1 MPTYSIQGPDGKTYS
16 IDGPPNA
23 TREQIIGAIQARMQ
37 QQQQQP
43 TAQPERTPGIIES
56 GIGGA
61 KKLGS
66 SIRTAIES
74 PFGAE
79 EAAQAG
85 LARSRELEAKTP
97 SQLSLE
103 KVKEKYQEGLLPA
116 AGEVLRQ
123 APNFIMEQLPQ
134 LGTAFAGGRLGAMAG
149 APFGGLPGALVGG
162 TIGAIAPLAAQAY
175 GAGAERRAAEG
186 LPQDPGKTALSAA
199 GQASL
204 EYASMVIPFGGKLMS
219 RILGIAEKEG
229 AQALVSPAARKLAE
243 ERLAASIAKGSAK
256 GLLAEIPT
264 EVGQQMLE
272 RWQANMP
279 LMNDDALK
287 EYSEAAYGAALFGG
301 PVGGV
306 ARVAQR
312 GGAREEVARGD
323 ALEAAKKAQELR
335 EAEAIEKAKP
345 EYALR
350 IGDQF
355 EALQQQEK
363 DLLAARGK
371 KPGKDSTQEQRDLF
385 AQQTEELQGVRSQL
399 KELAPEYR
407 TIKERL
413 AGLREEQRVA
423 AEPAQA
429 APEPETAPAG
439 VQPNVQ
445 QMMDQYTR

>member
-16 IDGPPNA
+16 IEGPPNA
-23 TREQIIGAIQARMQ
+23 TREQIIGAIQARLQ
-37 QQQQQP
+37 TQTEAAP
-43 TAQPERTPGIIES
+43 TRTPGIIES

-74 PFGAE
+74 PFGTE

-85 LARSRELEAKTP
+85 LKRSRELEEKTP

-103 KVKEKYQEGLLPA
+103 KVKEKYAKDGFFPA

-123 APNFIMEQLPQ
+123 APSFISEQLPQ
-134 LGTAFAGGRLGAMAG
+134 LGTAFAGGRAGAMLGAPLGPGGAAVMGIAG
-149 APFGGLPGALVGG
+149 AV
-162 TIGAIAPLAAQAY
+162 TPLALQAY

-186 LPQDPGKTALSAA
+186 LPQDPGKTALSAT
-199 GQASL
+199 GQAGL

-243 ERLAASIAKGSAK
+243 ERLATSIAKGTGK

-279 LMNDDALK
+279 LMDDNALK

-301 PVGGV
+301 PFGGV
-306 ARVAQR
+306 GR
-312 GGAREEVARGD
+312 
-323 ALEAAKKAQELR
+323 
-335 EAEAIEKAKP
+335 
-345 EYALR
+345 
-350 IGDQF
+350 
-355 EALQQQEK
+355 
-363 DLLAARGK
+363 
-371 KPGKDSTQEQRDLF
+371 
-385 AQQTEELQGVRSQL
+385 
-399 KELAPEYR
+399 
-407 TIKERL
+407 
-413 AGLREEQRVA
+413 
-423 AEPAQA
+423 
-429 APEPETAPAG
+429 
-439 VQPNVQ
+439 
-445 QMMDQYTR
+445 